1 MLVCVIQDTVQYLC
15 TSFGMPY
22 FMYSVSLGKQNE
34 TVIVVMIHNNS
45 RAASNTLHS
54 EFAPRL
60 FEYNRALSISGDH

>member
-1 MLVCVIQDTVQYLC
+1 
-15 TSFGMPY
+15 
-22 FMYSVSLGKQNE
+22 MYSVSLGKQNE